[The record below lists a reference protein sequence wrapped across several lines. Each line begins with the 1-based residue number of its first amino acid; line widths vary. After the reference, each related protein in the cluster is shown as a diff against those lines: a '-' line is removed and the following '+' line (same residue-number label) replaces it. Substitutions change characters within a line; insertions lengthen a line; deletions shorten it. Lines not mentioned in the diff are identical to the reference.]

1 MHNTHTCN
9 GDFAL
14 HYLSMKAIIP
24 IAGMGTRLLP
34 FTKVIPKAMLPVH
47 DRPCVQ
53 WIVEELNEA
62 GVNDIIFVY
71 SKGQEMVK
79 EYFSEKTWY
88 DFELQER
95 GHHGHAERLEKIRA
109 LARFEFV
116 EQKEQLGD
124 GHAILQAKHS
134 IPENEPFL
142 VIFGDCLYQGDD
154 VIGKM
159 KQAYEKTNGTIL
171 AVQAIDPALA
181 SQYGIVT
188 TNAEGSIQT
197 MIEKPKV
204 LEANNLQPKAIIG
217 RYLLT
222 PTIWSHLEK
231 HHSSSGEIRLIDSL
245 KELMAEEPV
254 YGLELKGTWLDTGT
268 LEGMQMATEVLKK
281 IT

>member
-1 MHNTHTCN
+1 MR
-9 GDFAL
+9 
-14 HYLSMKAIIP
+14 AIIP

-88 DFELQER
+88 DFELHER
-95 GHHGHAERLEKIRA
+95 GHHDHAEHLEKIRA

-124 GHAILQAKHS
+124 GHAILQAKNS
-134 IPENEPFL
+134 IPNNEPFL
-142 VIFGDCLYQGDD
+142 VVFGDCLYQGDD
-154 VIGKM
+154 AIGNM
-159 KQAYEKTNGTIL
+159 KQAYDKTKGAVL

-181 SQYGIVT
+181 SQYGIAT
-188 TNAEGSIQT
+188 TNPDGKIET

-204 LEANNLQPKAIIG
+204 LEADNLHPKAIIG

-222 PTIWSHLEK
+222 PSIWPHLEK
-231 HHSSSGEIRLIDSL
+231 HHSDSGEIRLIDSL
-245 KELMAEEPV
+245 KELMEEEPI

-268 LEGMQMATEVLKK
+268 LEGMQRATEVLKNQ
-281 IT
+281 